1 MDRRDLDRGG
11 LDRGGLDRR
20 DFLLSGTIA
29 AAAAASVTS
38 SGPALAQS
46 KIESEPGVNMDRP
59 NTAYEGGKQTRKLEI
74 VNLPDLEAEA
84 QKVLPSGGFGY
95 ISGGSGANWTRREN
109 TEAFS
114 RVNIEPLALSGVA
127 KIDLTTEIL
136 GSRLSMPI
144 FIPPM
149 GSHGLAHVDKEAATS
164 KAAAAVGTLMA
175 TSTMSNLSLEEI
187 ASHNPGPKWFQMY
200 VPTDRGYTRELIQRA
215 KAAGYTALAPT
226 VDNVWSYPR
235 EENIRNVFRPPSTLG
250 RGNLPRGVDPGTGAK
265 MLNARKRDLDWK
277 DLEWIKAESGLA
289 VMPKGVMSP
298 KAAQMAVK
306 VGLDAVWVSNHG
318 GRAFDGVQATIT
330 MLPRIA
336 QAIDGRVP
344 IVFDSGVRRADHVF
358 KALALGA
365 TVVGMGRPIMYGL
378 ALGGSLGVQSVLEHV
393 RDNLTVVMRLAGT
406 KSVKEITKDYLA
418 PPAIA

>member
-1 MDRRDLDRGG
+1 MDLM
-11 LDRGGLDRR
+11 RR

-38 SGPALAQS
+38 SGPVLAQS
-46 KIESEPGVNMDRP
+46 KIESEPGVNLDRP
-59 NTAYEGGKQTRKLEI
+59 NTAYEGSKLNRKLEI
-74 VNLPDLEAEA
+74 VNLLDLEAEV
-84 QKVLPSGGFGY
+84 QKVLPPGGFGY

-114 RVNIEPLALSGVA
+114 RVNIEPQALSGVA

-136 GSRLSMPI
+136 GSTLSMPI

-164 KAAAAVGTLMA
+164 KAAAAVGTLMT
-175 TSTMSNLSLEEI
+175 TSTVSNLSLEEI
-187 ASHNPGPKWFQMY
+187 ASHNPGPKWFQFY

-215 KAAGYTALAPT
+215 KAAGYTAIAPT

-277 DLEWIKAESGLA
+277 DLEWIKQESGLA
-289 VMPKGVMSP
+289 VMPKGVQSA
-298 KAAQMAVK
+298 KTAAMAVK
-306 VGLDAVWVSNHG
+306 VGLDGVWVSNHG

-330 MLPRIA
+330 VLPRIA
-336 QAIDGRVP
+336 QAVDGRVP

-393 RDNLTVVMRLAGT
+393 RDNLTIIMRLAGT
-406 KSVKEITKDYLA
+406 KNVKEITRDYLA
-418 PPAIA
+418 PVVA

>member
-1 MDRRDLDRGG
+1 M
-11 LDRGGLDRR
+11 DRR
-20 DFLLSGTIA
+20 DFLLSSTLA
-29 AAAAASVTS
+29 AAAAATVAPN
-38 SGPALAQS
+38 GPVLAQTS
-46 KIESEPGVNMDRP
+46 VESEPGVNMDRP
-59 NTAYEGGKQTRKLEI
+59 NTAYEGSKLNRKLEI
-74 VNLPDLEAEA
+74 VNLMDLEPEA
-84 QKVLPSGGFGY
+84 QKILPTGGFGY

-114 RVNIEPLALSGVA
+114 RVQIEPLALSGVA
-127 KIDLTTEIL
+127 KVDLATEIL
-136 GSRLSMPI
+136 GSKLSFPV

-149 GSHGLAHVDKEAATS
+149 GSHGLAHVDKEAAT
-164 KAAAAVGTLMA
+164 ARGAAAVGTLMT
-175 TSTMSNLSLEEI
+175 TSTVSNLSLEEI
-187 ASHNPGPKWFQMY
+187 ASNNPGPKWFQFY
-200 VPTDRGYTRELIQRA
+200 VPTDRGYTRELIQRV
-215 KAAGYTALAPT
+215 KAAGYTAIAPT

-235 EENIRNVFRPPSTLG
+235 EENIRNVFRPPSSLG
-250 RGNLPRGVDPGTGAK
+250 RGNLPRGVDAGTGAK

-289 VMPKGVMSP
+289 VMPKGVMSA

-306 VGLDAVWVSNHG
+306 VGLDGVWVSNHG

-336 QAIDGRVP
+336 QAVDGRVP

-378 ALGGSLGVQSVLEHV
+378 ALGGAQGVQSVLEHV
-393 RDNLTVVMRLAGT
+393 RDNLTIIMRLAGT
-406 KSVKEITKDYLA
+406 KNIKEINRDYLA
-418 PPAIA
+418 AAAIA

>member
-1 MDRRDLDRGG
+1 M
-11 LDRGGLDRR
+11 DRR
-20 DFLLSGTIA
+20 DFLLSSTLA
-29 AAAAASVTS
+29 AATAATVTS
-38 SGPALAQS
+38 SHQVLAQATPAA
-46 KIESEPGVNMDRP
+46 EPGVNMDRP
-59 NTAYEGGKQTRKLEI
+59 STAYEGSKLNRKLQI
-74 VNLPDLEAEA
+74 VNLLDLEPEA
-84 QKVLPSGGFGY
+84 QKVLPTGGFGY

-114 RVNIEPLALSGVA
+114 RVNIEPQALSGVA
-127 KIDLTTEIL
+127 KVDLATEIL
-136 GSRLSMPI
+136 GSKLPFPI

-149 GSHGLAHVDKEAATS
+149 GSHGLAHVEKEAATA
-164 KAAAAVGTLMA
+164 KGAAAVGTLMT
-175 TSTMSNLSLEEI
+175 TSTVSNLSLEEI

-265 MLNARKRDLDWK
+265 MLGARKRDLDWK
-277 DLEWIKAESGLA
+277 DLEWIKQESGLP
-289 VMPKGVMSP
+289 VMPKGVQSA
-298 KAAQMAVK
+298 KAASMAVK

-330 MLPRIA
+330 VLPRIA
-336 QAIDGRVP
+336 QAIDGRIP

-358 KALALGA
+358 KAIALGA

-378 ALGGSLGVQSVLEHV
+378 ALGGAQGVQSVLEHV
-393 RDNLTVVMRLAGT
+393 RDNLTIVMRLAGT
-406 KSVKEITKDYLA
+406 KSIKEITKDYIA
-418 PPAIA
+418 PPIIA

>member
-1 MDRRDLDRGG
+1 M
-11 LDRGGLDRR
+11 DRR
-20 DFLLSGTIA
+20 DFLLSSTLA
-29 AAAAASVTS
+29 AAAAATVTPN
-38 SGPALAQS
+38 GPVLAQT
-46 KIESEPGVNMDRP
+46 KVESEPGVNLDRP
-59 NTAYEGGKQTRKLEI
+59 NTAYEGSKLNRKLEI
-74 VNLPDLEAEA
+74 VNLLDLEPEA
-84 QKVLPSGGFGY
+84 QKVLPTGGFGY

-114 RVNIEPLALSGVA
+114 RVQIEPLALSGVA
-127 KIDLTTEIL
+127 KIDLATEIL
-136 GSRLSMPI
+136 GSKLSMPI

-149 GSHGLAHVDKEAATS
+149 GSHGLAHVDKEAAT
-164 KAAAAVGTLMA
+164 ARGAAAVGTLMT
-175 TSTMSNLSLEEI
+175 TSTVSNLSLEEI
-187 ASHNPGPKWFQMY
+187 ASHNPGPKWFQFY

-215 KAAGYTALAPT
+215 KAAGYTAIAPT

-250 RGNLPRGVDPGTGAK
+250 RGNLPRGMDPIEGAK

-289 VMPKGVMSP
+289 VMPKGVMSA
-298 KAAQMAVK
+298 KAAQMAIK
-306 VGLDAVWVSNHG
+306 VGLDGVWVSNHG

-336 QAIDGRVP
+336 QAVDGRIP

-378 ALGGSLGVQSVLEHV
+378 ALGGAQGVQSVLEHV
-393 RDNLTVVMRLAGT
+393 RDNLTIIMRLAGT
-406 KSVKEITKDYLA
+406 KNVKEINRDYLA
-418 PPAIA
+418 APAIA

>member
-1 MDRRDLDRGG
+1 M
-11 LDRGGLDRR
+11 DRR
-20 DFLLSGTIA
+20 DFLLSSTLA
-29 AAAAASVTS
+29 AAAAASVTQ
-38 SGPALAQS
+38 SGPALAQT
-46 KIESEPGVNMDRP
+46 KVESEPGVNMDRP
-59 NTAYEGGKQTRKLEI
+59 NTAYEGSRLNRKLEI
-74 VNLPDLEAEA
+74 VNLLDLEPEA
-84 QKVLPSGGFGY
+84 QKVLPTGGFGY

-114 RVNIEPLALSGVA
+114 RVQIEPLALSGVA
-127 KIDLTTEIL
+127 KVDLTTEIL
-136 GSRLSMPI
+136 GSKLSMPV
-144 FIPPM
+144 FVPPM
-149 GSHGLAHVDKEAATS
+149 GSHGIAHVEKEAATA
-164 KAAAAVGTLMA
+164 KGAAAVGTLMA
-175 TSTMSNLSLEEI
+175 TSTVSNLSLEEI

-265 MLNARKRDLDWK
+265 MLGARKRDLDWK
-277 DLEWIKAESGLA
+277 DLEWIKQESGLP
-289 VMPKGVMSP
+289 VMPKGVQSA
-298 KAAQMAVK
+298 KAAAMAVK
-306 VGLDAVWVSNHG
+306 IGLDGVWVSNHG

-330 MLPRIA
+330 VLPRIA
-336 QAIDGRVP
+336 QAVDGRVP

-378 ALGGSLGVQSVLEHV
+378 ALGGAQGVQSVLEHV
-393 RDNLTVVMRLAGT
+393 RDNLTIVMRLAGT
-406 KSVKEITKDYLA
+406 KNIKEITKDYIA
-418 PPAIA
+418 PPPIA

>member
-1 MDRRDLDRGG
+1 MQGRASM
-11 LDRGGLDRR
+11 DRR
-20 DFLLSGTIA
+20 DFLLSGTLA

-38 SGPALAQS
+38 THPALAQAPAQR
-46 KIESEPGVNMDRP
+46 EPGVDAARP
-59 NTAYEGGKQTRKLEI
+59 NVPYEGSKLNRKLDI
-74 VNLPDLEAEA
+74 VNLLDLEAEA
-84 QKVLPSGGFGY
+84 EKVIPPGGFGY

-114 RVNIEPLALSGVA
+114 RVQIEPLALSGVA
-127 KIDLTTEIL
+127 KVDLTTEIL
-136 GSRLSMPI
+136 GSKLSLPV

-149 GSHGLAHVDKEAATS
+149 GSHGLAHVEKEAATS
-164 KAAAAVGTLMA
+164 KGAAAAGTLMT
-175 TSTMSNLSLEEI
+175 TSTVSNLSMEEI
-187 ASHNPGPKWFQMY
+187 ASHNPGPKWFQLY
-200 VPTDRGYTRELIQRA
+200 VPSDRGYTRELLQRA
-215 KAAGYTALAPT
+215 KAAGYTAIAPT

-235 EENIRNVFRPPSTLG
+235 EENIRSGFVTPRTLG
-250 RGNLPRGVDPGTGAK
+250 LGNTPRGVDFDIGVK
-265 MLNARKRDLDWK
+265 MIGARKRDLDWK
-277 DLEWIKAESGLA
+277 DLEWIKQEAGLP

-298 KAAQMAVK
+298 KVAAMAIK

-336 QAIDGRVP
+336 QAVDGRVP

-365 TVVGMGRPIMYGL
+365 NVVGMGRPVMYGL
-378 ALGGSLGVQSVLEHV
+378 ALGGAQGVQSVLEHV
-393 RDNLTVVMRLAGT
+393 RNNLMIVMRLAGT
-406 KSVKEITKDYLA
+406 KTIKEITKDYLA

>member
-1 MDRRDLDRGG
+1 M
-11 LDRGGLDRR
+11 DRR
-20 DFLLSGTIA
+20 DFLLSSTLA
-29 AAAAASVTS
+29 AATAATVTASHQV
-38 SGPALAQS
+38 LAQS
-46 KIESEPGVNMDRP
+46 KIEAEPGVNLDRP
-59 NTAYEGGKQTRKLEI
+59 NTAYEGSKLNRKLQI
-74 VNLPDLEAEA
+74 VNLLDLEAEA
-84 QKVLPSGGFGY
+84 QKVLPTGGYGY

-114 RVNIEPLALSGVA
+114 RVNIEPLALSGVS
-127 KIDLTTEIL
+127 KVDLATEIL
-136 GSRLSMPI
+136 GSKLSMPI

-149 GSHGLAHVDKEAATS
+149 GSHGLAHVEKEAATS
-164 KAAAAVGTLMA
+164 KGAAAVGTLMT
-175 TSTMSNLSLEEI
+175 TSTVSNLSLEEI
-187 ASHNPGPKWFQMY
+187 ASHNPGPKWFQFY
-200 VPTDRGYTRELIQRA
+200 VPTDRGYTRELIQRV
-215 KAAGYTALAPT
+215 KAAGYTAIAPT

-277 DLEWIKAESGLA
+277 DLEWIKQESGLP
-289 VMPKGVMSP
+289 VMPKGVMSA

-306 VGLDAVWVSNHG
+306 VGLDGVWVSNHG

-378 ALGGSLGVQSVLEHV
+378 ALGGAQGVQSVLEHV
-393 RDNLTVVMRLAGT
+393 RDNLTIVMRLAGT
-406 KSVKEITKDYLA
+406 KSVKEITRDYLA
-418 PPAIA
+418 PPLIA

>member
-1 MDRRDLDRGG
+1 M
-11 LDRGGLDRR
+11 DRR
-20 DFLLSGTIA
+20 DFLLSSTLA
-29 AAAAASVTS
+29 AATAATVTS
-38 SGPALAQS
+38 SHQVLAQATPAA
-46 KIESEPGVNMDRP
+46 EPGVNMDRP
-59 NTAYEGGKQTRKLEI
+59 NTAYEGSKLNRRLEI
-74 VNLPDLEAEA
+74 VNLLDLETEA
-84 QKVLPSGGFGY
+84 QKVLPAGGFGY

-114 RVNIEPLALSGVA
+114 RVNIEPQALSGVA
-127 KIDLTTEIL
+127 KVDLTTVVL
-136 GSRLSMPI
+136 GSTLSMPI

-149 GSHGLAHVDKEAATS
+149 GSHGLAHVDKEAAT
-164 KAAAAVGTLMA
+164 ARGAAAVGTLMT
-175 TSTMSNLSLEEI
+175 TSTVSNLSLEEI

-265 MLNARKRDLDWK
+265 MLGARKRDLDWK
-277 DLEWIKAESGLA
+277 DLEWIKQESGLP
-289 VMPKGVMSP
+289 VMPKGVQSA
-298 KAAQMAVK
+298 KAALMAVK
-306 VGLDAVWVSNHG
+306 VGLDGVWVSNHG

-330 MLPRIA
+330 VLPRIA
-336 QAIDGRVP
+336 QAIDGRIP

-378 ALGGSLGVQSVLEHV
+378 ALGGAQGVQSVLEHV
-393 RDNLTVVMRLAGT
+393 RDNLTIVMRLAGT
-406 KSVKEITKDYLA
+406 KNVKEITRDY
-418 PPAIA
+418 IATPVVA

>member
-1 MDRRDLDRGG
+1 M
-11 LDRGGLDRR
+11 DRR

-38 SGPALAQS
+38 NGQALAQTQLAQS
-46 KIESEPGVNMDRP
+46 KVETEPGVNMDRP
-59 NTAYEGGKQTRKLEI
+59 NTAYEGSKLNRKLEI
-74 VNLPDLEAEA
+74 VNLLDLEPEA
-84 QKVLPSGGFGY
+84 QKVLPTGGFGY

-114 RVNIEPLALSGVA
+114 RVNIEPQALAGVA
-127 KIDLTTEIL
+127 KVDLATEIL
-136 GSRLSMPI
+136 GSRLSLPV

-149 GSHGLAHVDKEAATS
+149 GSHGLAHVDKEAATA
-164 KAAAAVGTLMA
+164 KGAAAVGTLMT
-175 TSTMSNLSLEEI
+175 TSTVSNLSLEEI

-250 RGNLPRGVDPGTGAK
+250 RGNLPRGVDAGTGAK

-277 DLEWIKAESGLA
+277 DLEWIKQESGLA
-289 VMPKGVMSP
+289 VMPKGVQSA
-298 KAAQMAVK
+298 KAAAMAVK

-330 MLPRIA
+330 VLPRIA
-336 QAIDGRVP
+336 QAIDGRIP

-365 TVVGMGRPIMYGL
+365 TVVGMGRPVLYGL
-378 ALGGSLGVQSVLEHV
+378 ALGGAQGVQSVLEHV

-406 KSVKEITKDYLA
+406 KSVKEITRDYIA
-418 PPAIA
+418 PPVVA

>member
-1 MDRRDLDRGG
+1 M
-11 LDRGGLDRR
+11 DRR
-20 DFLLSGTIA
+20 DFLLSSTLA
-29 AAAAASVTS
+29 AAAAASVTPN
-38 SGPALAQS
+38 GPVLAQA
-46 KIESEPGVNMDRP
+46 EPGVNLDRP
-59 NTAYEGGKQTRKLEI
+59 NTAYEGSKLNRKLEI
-74 VNLPDLEAEA
+74 VNLLDLEPEA
-84 QKVLPSGGFGY
+84 QKILPSGGFGY

-114 RVNIEPLALSGVA
+114 RVHIEPQALAGVA
-127 KIDLTTEIL
+127 KVDLTTEIL
-136 GSRLSMPI
+136 GSRLSMPV
-144 FIPPM
+144 FVPPM
-149 GSHGLAHVDKEAATS
+149 GSHGIAHVEKEAATA
-164 KAAAAVGTLMA
+164 KGAAAVGTLMT
-175 TSTMSNLSLEEI
+175 TSTVSNLSLEEI
-187 ASHNPGPKWFQMY
+187 ASNNPGPKWFQMY

-277 DLEWIKAESGLA
+277 DLEWIKQESGLP
-289 VMPKGVMSP
+289 VMPKGVQSA
-298 KAAQMAVK
+298 KGAAMAVK

-330 MLPRIA
+330 LLPRIA
-336 QAIDGRVP
+336 QAIDGRIP

-365 TVVGMGRPIMYGL
+365 TVVGMGRPVMYGL
-378 ALGGSLGVQSVLEHV
+378 ALGGAQGVQSVLEHV
-393 RDNLTVVMRLAGT
+393 RDNLTIVMRLAGT
-406 KSVKEITKDYLA
+406 KNIKEITKDYIA
-418 PPAIA
+418 PPVVA